1 MSTIKIGDRVVQTTD
16 RSGRI
21 RGGIDSGSRLD
32 QNPRRTKSDTQIVQ
46 DQIKKIKD
54 IEQQFKGVDDNRSK
68 FLALSTPKAIFEDA
82 QNRRIQ
88 NRRRAQILDDLK
100 TGKNVNRSEFTGRE
114 PKPGTKNSILTA
126 FGIGT
131 VPTGRSKLRE
141 GLTSSEY
148 ADFMRQAYQAN
159 PGMMESLFPF
169 ASGKMIRNVSRLAPG
184 IGTLQNLASAA
195 KEKTGGFLNRF
206 FPGLLP
212 SSGIATTKQAQPTL
226 AELAENAF
234 RFASFRTAPTNIKD
248 IKADNYFDKRMN
260 QLQAIKLFSGFP
272 ATVQSQ
278 GLFTNFEGTPM
289 ISSDPNVTSL
299 FDPGAVR
306 FKSDTDAIDQIIK
319 QSKTPPDIDVFP
331 GLRNFTPSEQMDAV
345 RGFKSLRGIDTIP
358 FPTLDQFQ
366 QIREQSKTPPDIDV
380 SMEGI
385 APVKS
390 KTFYFN
396 TPNNL
401 NQTGSTL
408 TGLPGNASIAQQKEF
423 FERAIRGNAPG
434 VPDRIG
440 EIYQNLLDSGVLS
453 SSEALQYGSFV
464 RNLPP
469 PSNTYGLNPNI
480 KPGIEA
486 IDLQGN
492 FPGVL

>member
-21 RGGIDSGSRLD
+21 RGGIDSESRLD
-32 QNPRRTKSDTQIVQ
+32 QNPQRTKTDTQIVQ

-54 IEQQFKGVDDNRSK
+54 IEEQFKGVDDNRSK
-68 FLALSTPKAIFEDA
+68 FLALSTPKATFEAA

-88 NRRRAQILDDLK
+88 NRRRAEVLDALK
-100 TGKNVNRSEFTGRE
+100 LGKNVDRSLFTGRE
-114 PKPGTKNSILTA
+114 PREGTKNSLLTA
-126 FGIGT
+126 LGIGT
-131 VPTGRSKLRE
+131 VKTGKPKLRE
-141 GLTSSEY
+141 GLSSADY
-148 ADFMRQAYQAN
+148 AEFMSKAFEAN

-169 ASGKMIRNVSRLAPG
+169 ASGRTIRNVSRLAPG

-195 KEKTGGFLNRF
+195 KEKTGSFLNRF

-212 SSGIATTKQAQPTL
+212 SSGITTTKQAQPTL
-226 AELAENAF
+226 AELAENAY
-234 RFASFRTAPTNIKD
+234 RFASFRSAPTNIKD
-248 IKADNYFDKRMN
+248 IKADTAFDKRMR

-299 FDPGAVR
+299 FDPEAVR
-306 FKSDTDAIDQIIK
+306 FKGDTDTINQIIK
-319 QSKTPPDIDVFP
+319 QSKTPPNIDVFP
-331 GLRNFTPSEQMDAV
+331 GIRNFSPLEQIDAV
-345 RGFKSLRGIDTIP
+345 RGFKSFRGTAP
-358 FPTLDQFQ
+358 FPTDLEQFF
-366 QIREQSKTPPDIDV
+366 QIRDQSETPPDIDV

-385 APVKS
+385 APVL
-390 KTFYFN
+390 N
-396 TPNNL
+396 TSNNL
-401 NQTGSTL
+401 NQTGSTAPL
-408 TGLPGNASIAQQKEF
+408 LGNASIAQQKEF
-423 FERAIRGNAPG
+423 FENAIRGNVAG

-440 EIYQNLLDSGVLS
+440 EIYQNLLDSGALS
-453 SSEALQYGSFV
+453 TTEALQYGSFV

-469 PSNTYGLNPNI
+469 PSNTYGLSPEI
-480 KPGIEA
+480 KPGIEG
-486 IDLQGN
+486 IDLKGN

>member
-1 MSTIKIGDRVVQTTD
+1 MSTIKIGDKVIQTTD
-16 RSGRI
+16 RSGNI

-32 QNPRRTKSDTQIVQ
+32 RNPNRNKTDLQIVQ
-46 DQIKKIKD
+46 EQAQNIKNINK
-54 IEQQFKGVDDNRSK
+54 QFENLDDNRSK
-68 FLALSTPKAIFEDA
+68 FLAVQTPQRLLNEA
-82 QNRRIQ
+82 QERRIQ

-141 GLTSSEY
+141 GLSSAEY

-159 PGMMESLFPF
+159 PGMIESLFPF
-169 ASGKMIRNVSRLAPG
+169 ASGKMIRDVSRLVPG

-195 KEKTGGFLNRF
+195 KDKTGSFLNRF

-226 AELAENAF
+226 AELAENAY
-234 RFASFRTAPTNIKD
+234 RFASFRNAPTNIKD
-248 IKADNYFDKRMN
+248 IK
-260 QLQAIKLFSGFP
+260 S
-272 ATVQSQ
+272 
-278 GLFTNFEGTPM
+278 E
-289 ISSDPNVTSL
+289 
-299 FDPGAVR
+299 
-306 FKSDTDAIDQIIK
+306 
-319 QSKTPPDIDVFP
+319 
-331 GLRNFTPSEQMDAV
+331 RNFTPSEQMDAV
-345 RGFKSLRGIDTIP
+345 RNFKSLRGIDTIP

-366 QIREQSKTPPDIDV
+366 QIREQSRTPPDIDL
-380 SMEGI
+380 SDERSQLANEILFGLEG
-385 APVKS
+385 ADQ
-390 KTFYFN
+390 N
-396 TPNNL
+396 TSNTL
-401 NQTGSTL
+401 NQTGSVL

-423 FERAIRGNAPG
+423 FERAIRGNVPG

-440 EIYQNLLDSGVLS
+440 EIYQNLLDSGALS

>member
-32 QNPRRTKSDTQIVQ
+32 QNPQRTKSDTQIVQ
-46 DQIKKIKD
+46 EQVKKIQD
-54 IEQQFKGVDDNRSK
+54 IEEQFKGVDDNRSK
-68 FLALSTPKAIFEDA
+68 FLALSTPKATFEEA

-88 NRRRAQILDDLK
+88 NRRRAEVLDALK
-100 TGKNVNRSEFTGRE
+100 IGKNVDRSLFTGRK
-114 PKPGTKNSILTA
+114 PKEGTKSSILNA

-131 VPTGRSKLRE
+131 VKTGKPKLRE
-141 GLTSSEY
+141 GLSSADY
-148 ADFMRQAYQAN
+148 AEFMGKAFEAN
-159 PGMMESLFPF
+159 PRMMESLFPF

-234 RFASFRTAPTNIKD
+234 RFASFRNAPTNIKD
-248 IKADNYFDKRMN
+248 IKKDNELKSRID
-260 QLQAIKLFSGFP
+260 QLSAIKLFSGFP
-272 ATVQSQ
+272 GTPIPTE
-278 GLFTNFEGTPM
+278 GGGFGIGTPM
-289 ISSDPNVTSL
+289 ISSSPEITSL
-299 FDPGAVR
+299 FQLPFRKGEIG
-306 FKSDTDAIDQIIK
+306 FNPNLTDQIIQ
-319 QSKTPPDIDVFP
+319 QSKTPP
-331 GLRNFTPSEQMDAV
+331 N
-345 RGFKSLRGIDTIP
+345 
-358 FPTLDQFQ
+358 
-366 QIREQSKTPPDIDV
+366 IDV

-385 APVKS
+385 APVL
-390 KTFYFN
+390 N
-396 TPNNL
+396 TSNNL

-423 FERAIRGNAPG
+423 FERAIRGNVPG

-440 EIYQNLLDSGVLS
+440 EIYQNLLDSGALS

-480 KPGIEA
+480 KPGIEG
-486 IDLQGN
+486 IDLEGN